1 MTIKTIFRALLGAAV
16 MALALG
22 TAAAA
27 GQAAH
32 VWFGLDGTARQALT
46 ATVCAGLAVSLI
58 FALRRGVDHRPMSAL
73 GLSTPPKTRR
83 TSTKARDGERPPPPG
98 RPRSHGRGFVLGVVV
113 TGGSAAVTLGL
124 GTTVGWLDWSAL
136 DPARLAEFIVL
147 NGIIAFGLE
156 AFPEELVFRGYVY
169 RTLNQALRRW
179 TAFLLTVLLFT
190 FAGAGASVVHSVV
203 GTLLRLDVPS
213 PAFAPA
219 GEDPIVYAV
228 MYPVFGVTLLLAR
241 ITTGSLWT
249 SVAVHLTYLT
259 VVRVA
264 LDGAARG
271 AGWSARWSSPDAL
284 LLVPGFLVLAA
295 LIFVALGHRIGWRER
310 APEPQAVR
318 RVPR

>member
-22 TAAAA
+22 TAGAA

-58 FALRRGVDHRPMSAL
+58 FALRRGVDRRPMSDL
-73 GLSTPPKTRR
+73 GLNPTPNARSTTPTTR
-83 TSTKARDGERPPPPG
+83 STTQTARIGLLKAL
-98 RPRSHGRGFVLGVVV
+98 LGVVV
-113 TGGSAAVTLGL
+113 TGGSAAAMLGL
-124 GTTVGWLDWSAL
+124 GTAVGWLDWSAL
-136 DPARLAEFIVL
+136 DPARLAVFIVL

-203 GTLLRLDVPS
+203 GTLLRLDVPA

-264 LDGAARG
+264 LDGTARG
-271 AGWSARWSSPDAL
+271 AGWSAEWSSPDAL

-295 LIFVALGHRIGWRER
+295 LVFVALGRLRGHRIGWRER